1 MNLLKLF
8 PKKSVT
14 DLQKASS
21 DAIGVFS
28 KTINELNEINTQI
41 NTQKQ
46 EKVSEMEMLQKECN
60 ALETQE
66 KFNSNIINKIQLII
80 N

>member
-1 MNLLKLF
+1 MKNLF
-8 PKKSVT
+8 FKKSVT

-28 KTINELNEINTQI
+28 KTINELNEIDTQI

-46 EKVSEMEMLQKECN
+46 EKLSEIEALQKECDV
-60 ALETQE
+60 LKTQE
-66 KFNSNIINKIQLII
+66 TFNSNIINKIQLII